1 MNNRSLP
8 VSSLPAFDVYR
19 QTYSAAKQPLRRGIC
34 SPLSRHRRVVSFQET
49 ALRAV
54 CPAHLSQGMA
64 PDRGLGEGHTPVSA
78 PDAPRDGHEEA
89 GVAVG
94 RPASRRPTS
103 PDTDTRQPGDVHGV
117 DPTIL
122 KEPLSIE
129 GHSFT
134 VRGVGVGLA
143 IGLVLA
149 CTNISM
155 GLQSGW
161 ISTMTMPAS
170 LMGFGFF
177 RLVSRHL
184 KFPFSPVENVLVQTV
199 AGSMGIMP
207 LGCGLVGVVPAMNF
221 LLTKDENGPLNLD
234 LWQLVIWSLGVC
246 YFGVLF
252 AVPLYVTLLPLIPL

>member
-1 MNNRSLP
+1 
-8 VSSLPAFDVYR
+8 
-19 QTYSAAKQPLRRGIC
+19 
-34 SPLSRHRRVVSFQET
+34 
-49 ALRAV
+49 
-54 CPAHLSQGMA
+54 MA
-64 PDRGLGEGHTPVSA
+64 PDRGPGNGDNAH
-78 PDAPRDGHEEA
+78 DADDA
-89 GVAVG
+89 GVVAGRFGSPRPVTPEPGSRLSGGAHGPGPAV
-94 RPASRRPTS
+94 R
-103 PDTDTRQPGDVHGV
+103 
-117 DPTIL
+117 
-122 KEPLSIE
+122 KEPIRIE

-134 VRGVGVGLA
+134 ARGVGVGLA

-177 RLVSRHL
+177 RLISRHL

-221 LLTKDENGPLNLD
+221 LLAKDENGPINLS

-252 AVPLYVTLLPLIPL
+252 AVPLYVTTLFLAFL

>member
-1 MNNRSLP
+1 M
-8 VSSLPAFDVYR
+8 
-19 QTYSAAKQPLRRGIC
+19 
-34 SPLSRHRRVVSFQET
+34 
-49 ALRAV
+49 
-54 CPAHLSQGMA
+54 
-64 PDRGLGEGHTPVSA
+64 EG
-78 PDAPRDGHEEA
+78 R
-89 GVAVG
+89 
-94 RPASRRPTS
+94 
-103 PDTDTRQPGDVHGV
+103 
-117 DPTIL
+117 
-122 KEPLSIE
+122 
-129 GHSFT
+129 SFT
-134 VRGVGVGLA
+134 ARGVGVGLA

-221 LLTKDENGPLNLD
+221 LLTKDENGPLNLS

-252 AVPLYVTLLPLIPL
+252 AVPLYVTPLRSPLGGRRTTHPPCQEHELTMSKTAPSHHSGAAEVPQRLQHRGAHQHAARSRDQREGVWTSRLDSRWFCEPCCCQ